1 MKNMTEQEAARLPGR
16 VEVIADKRCSKSA
29 AISRCKNVNPKG
41 LLPGGTPFVVELED
55 KELTASGRWVTRFLA
70 CWHAAQGPN

>member
-1 MKNMTEQEAARLPGR
+1 MKVLKEQEAARLPGR

-41 LLPGGTPFVVELED
+41 LLPGGTPVVVELED

>member
-16 VEVIADKRCSKSA
+16 VEVIADKRYSKSA

-41 LLPGGTPFVVELED
+41 LLPG
-55 KELTASGRWVTRFLA
+55 
-70 CWHAAQGPN
+70 